1 MYCLHDGTR
10 VRRSV
15 LALQLELQP
24 GHVHGSEQPNDQPH
38 LPAAGTAWQSTQRAA
53 TALIAPLTAAV
64 STANPT
70 TAIATAV

>member
-1 MYCLHDGTR
+1 
-10 VRRSV
+10 
-15 LALQLELQP
+15 
-24 GHVHGSEQPNDQPH
+24 VHGSEQPNDQPH